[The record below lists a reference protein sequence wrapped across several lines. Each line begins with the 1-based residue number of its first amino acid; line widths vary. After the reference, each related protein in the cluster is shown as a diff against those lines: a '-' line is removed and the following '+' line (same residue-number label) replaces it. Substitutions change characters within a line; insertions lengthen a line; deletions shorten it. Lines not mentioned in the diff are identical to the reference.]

1 MFSFNFILPFQTIFF
16 WVRRVGKTTV
26 KGEFKEM
33 NNEILKQKVRELKEF
48 GISYVSITK
57 KLGWG
62 ETTLYRWMKGEFNLS
77 EQKVEEL
84 TQLINKIGR
93 ME

>member
-1 MFSFNFILPFQTIFF
+1 MRKMDNQVL
-16 WVRRVGKTTV
+16 REKT
-26 KGEFKEM
+26 KS
-33 NNEILKQKVRELKEF
+33 LKNDW

-62 ETTLYRWMKGEFNLS
+62 ETTLYRWLKGEFNLS
-77 EQKVEEL
+77 QEKVEQITNL
-84 TQLINKIGR
+84 LKQYGR

>member
-1 MFSFNFILPFQTIFF
+1 MRKIDNQVL
-16 WVRRVGKTTV
+16 REKT
-26 KGEFKEM
+26 KS
-33 NNEILKQKVRELKEF
+33 LKNDW

-62 ETTLYRWMKGEFNLS
+62 ETTLYRWLKGEFNLS
-77 EQKVEEL
+77 QEKVEQITNL
-84 TQLINKIGR
+84 LKQYGR

>member
-1 MFSFNFILPFQTIFF
+1 MRKMDNQVL
-16 WVRRVGKTTV
+16 REKT
-26 KGEFKEM
+26 KS
-33 NNEILKQKVRELKEF
+33 LKNDW

-62 ETTLYRWMKGEFNLS
+62 ETTLYRWLKGEFNLS
-77 EQKVEEL
+77 QEKIEQITNLLK
-84 TQLINKIGR
+84 QYGR

>member
-1 MFSFNFILPFQTIFF
+1 MRKMDNQVL
-16 WVRRVGKTTV
+16 REKT
-26 KGEFKEM
+26 KC
-33 NNEILKQKVRELKEF
+33 QKNDW

-62 ETTLYRWMKGEFNLS
+62 ETTLYRWLKGEFNLS
-77 EQKVEEL
+77 QEKVEQITNL
-84 TQLINKIGR
+84 LKQYGR

>member
-1 MFSFNFILPFQTIFF
+1 MLACYNDNTRVRKFDEIF
-16 WVRRVGKTTV
+16 

>member
-1 MFSFNFILPFQTIFF
+1 MDNQVL
-16 WVRRVGKTTV
+16 REKT
-26 KGEFKEM
+26 KS
-33 NNEILKQKVRELKEF
+33 LKNDW

-62 ETTLYRWMKGEFNLS
+62 ETTLYRWLKGEFNLS
-77 EQKVEEL
+77 QEKVEQITNL
-84 TQLINKIGR
+84 LKQYGR

>member
-1 MFSFNFILPFQTIFF
+1 MDNQVL
-16 WVRRVGKTTV
+16 REKT
-26 KGEFKEM
+26 KS
-33 NNEILKQKVRELKEF
+33 LKNDW

-62 ETTLYRWMKGEFNLS
+62 ETTLYRWLKGEFNLS
-77 EQKVEEL
+77 QEEVEQITNLLK
-84 TQLINKIGR
+84 QYGR